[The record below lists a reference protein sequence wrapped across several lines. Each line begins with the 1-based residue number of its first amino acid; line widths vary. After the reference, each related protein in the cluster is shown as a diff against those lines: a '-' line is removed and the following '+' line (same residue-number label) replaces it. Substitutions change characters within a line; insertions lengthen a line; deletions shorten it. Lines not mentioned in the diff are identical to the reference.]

1 VREALA
7 VVAITDNLRDG
18 IDGLVARAL
27 AAERGGATM
36 LQVRLKQASSR
47 ELLRVTR
54 SLVGALHIPVLVNDR
69 VDIAVLAEAAGAHL
83 GMQDV
88 PIMLA
93 RTMVPEN
100 FLLGASLGSAAE
112 LPELDDADYA
122 GVGPI
127 FDTPSKADA
136 GVGLGIE
143 RAAQLAVSASRPVV
157 AIGGI
162 DAGNTAPIVAAGF
175 DGVSVIRAVLSQTDP
190 ETAARELRAAVARG
204 LSLRDAAQPHSAR
217 TLPMRSLPADPQS
230 PTST

>member
-1 VREALA
+1 VRDALA
-7 VVAITDNLRDG
+7 VVAITDDLRDG
-18 IDGLVARAL
+18 IDGLVARAI
-27 AAERGGATM
+27 AAERGGVTM
-36 LQVRLKQASSR
+36 LQVRLKHATSR

-69 VDIAVLAEAAGAHL
+69 VDIAVLADAAGAHL

-93 RTMVPEN
+93 RTIVPQN

-127 FDTPSKADA
+127 FDTPSKTDA
-136 GVGLGIE
+136 GAGLGIAH
-143 RAAQLAVSASRPVV
+143 AAELAVLASRPAV

-162 DAGNTAPIVAAGF
+162 DENNAASIVAAGF
-175 DGVSVIRAVLSQTDP
+175 DGVSVIRAVLSQSDP
-190 ETAARELRAAVARG
+190 EAAARELRAAVDRG
-204 LSLRDAAQPHSAR
+204 LTVRNAGRAGAAIS
-217 TLPMRSLPADPQS
+217 S
-230 PTST
+230 